1 MEEPVV
7 PSPPPDHTEPSPDDP
22 PPSSSMSGSEPCDD
36 SLLGSNE
43 TPLSST
49 PGTPKSTGGGGGGGL
64 SRRQRKNRKR
74 DKIDPSGS
82 KNKKVSKSPIVKTMC
97 PEEISNKKV
106 SSSGASL
113 KSRKRSM
120 PCKQYLKLNLDD
132 QDIYYYLSTY
142 ISPIDQLR
150 QLGFPMD
157 SSLYPGK
164 SYIYRDPEFC
174 SIFPDGENCDDDD
187 VDFNDAAS
195 GRTLFN
201 DANGGRTH
209 FNAASRAQVLDSDS
223 RQFLD
228 VNAREFVP
236 SSSKCQEDGPENFL
250 EGGSTNEK
258 APSPGEASLTRPA
271 VEGVSES
278 TSSTG
283 SDSEMGESGWSDRQ
297 ANRKR
302 SIDDISGIPL
312 NATAKEFVPSNVS
325 NTRTSKPSPASS
337 PATSKIF
344 SGTLSSPNLYEG
356 ASNKNTPPP
365 LISAASSVILRPDS
379 LHRNSSSSTG
389 CEPPELPSEEKSANQ
404 SNSTVDDK
412 TSSSVASSSRVLNNN
427 QEKVEERKCVRCK
440 KGFLTS
446 APSGDYVR
454 NDDRCSYHWGKLR
467 SKNKNEPEFT
477 CCGGKASKA
486 GRGCTAALQHVWTG
500 LPSGGGMT
508 GPLDGFVKTK
518 HRKAARNYGVYGLD
532 CEMVYTGLG
541 LELVK
546 VTVVGVDGRL
556 VYESLVMPEN
566 DIIDYNTRFSGITQK
581 DLEKGQKKNLK
592 EVQNDLMG
600 FINADT
606 ILMGHGLENDLRAL
620 KLIHAVVIDTSV
632 VFPHFYGLPF
642 RRSLRSL
649 VSSYLKRDIQ
659 SGSGGHDSYEDAR
672 ACVELMLW
680 KTRKDVSS
688 SKITEKLVSGVAKSA
703 NF

>member
-1 MEEPVV
+1 MSEHQTMSDDHPSETLGHLSETVV
-7 PSPPPDHTEPSPDDP
+7 PNTALSDNAVSEHNGNNGANDAMGAVGDIGDIEPESPR
-22 PPSSSMSGSEPCDD
+22 
-36 SLLGSNE
+36 
-43 TPLSST
+43 LSS
-49 PGTPKSTGGGGGGGL
+49 
-64 SRRQRKNRKR
+64 
-74 DKIDPSGS
+74 
-82 KNKKVSKSPIVKTMC
+82 KK
-97 PEEISNKKV
+97 
-106 SSSGASL
+106 
-113 KSRKRSM
+113 
-120 PCKQYLKLNLDD
+120 
-132 QDIYYYLSTY
+132 
-142 ISPIDQLR
+142 
-150 QLGFPMD
+150 F
-157 SSLYPGK
+157 
-164 SYIYRDPEFC
+164 
-174 SIFPDGENCDDDD
+174 
-187 VDFNDAAS
+187 
-195 GRTLFN
+195 
-201 DANGGRTH
+201 
-209 FNAASRAQVLDSDS
+209 
-223 RQFLD
+223 
-228 VNAREFVP
+228 
-236 SSSKCQEDGPENFL
+236 
-250 EGGSTNEK
+250 
-258 APSPGEASLTRPA
+258 
-271 VEGVSES
+271 
-278 TSSTG
+278 
-283 SDSEMGESGWSDRQ
+283 
-297 ANRKR
+297 
-302 SIDDISGIPL
+302 
-312 NATAKEFVPSNVS
+312 
-325 NTRTSKPSPASS
+325 
-337 PATSKIF
+337 
-344 SGTLSSPNLYEG
+344 
-356 ASNKNTPPP
+356 
-365 LISAASSVILRPDS
+365 
-379 LHRNSSSSTG
+379 
-389 CEPPELPSEEKSANQ
+389 
-404 SNSTVDDK
+404 
-412 TSSSVASSSRVLNNN
+412 NNN
-427 QEKVEERKCVRCK
+427 EPTDKPEERKCVRCK
-440 KGFLTS
+440 KGFWTVSQKYLTK
-446 APSGDYVR
+446 
-454 NDDRCSYHWGKLR
+454 DRCSYHWGKLR

-606 ILMGHGLENDLRAL
+606 ILMGHGLENDLRSL